1 MAQINQAINDL
12 VRYNGALLPSV
23 RSRFDKSHS
32 HATTLDSG
40 FIVPLMYDR
49 VVPGDEKEISY
60 SGLCRMATPKFPT
73 MDEANL
79 DVYAFYI
86 PDRLW
91 WRHAKEFYGENKDAD
106 YNEDGDYTMPYLKP
120 SQYMVDDE
128 YNELQRLAN
137 GIGSLSDYFGFPL
150 KSANSSVSQFDDVPQ
165 MRVTAG
171 LHRCYQLIYNEYFR
185 NSSIVPAVPFYDG
198 DTVTDAEWDVIKQI
212 QHATKYPDYFTTLLL
227 RPQDGADVL
236 LPLGDYA
243 PVVTRDEKIAPIY
256 FNNGLSIGGPSSI
269 DASGVL
275 GYGDGVYTNGED
287 AGAGYSFGVK
297 AGTTDIGLP
306 LSNVYPNNLWA
317 NLTDATS
324 ATINQL
330 RNAITI
336 QHLLEISSIA
346 GKRYQG
352 IMKAHFDVFVPDATL
367 QRPELLGS
375 CRQRINVRQVLSTT
389 ANDEK
394 NLGSTGAVSVTA
406 VDSAPICNR
415 AFTEPGI
422 LMVVG
427 VIRTSKSYSQ
437 GLDPLLTK
445 LDKYDHY
452 WKVFDRL
459 GNQPVPITA
468 LVASPKVSG
477 FTTSSVNNVLGYQEA
492 WTEYKTRFNRVSG
505 LFRPDAQ
512 ETLSAWNYAEHITTM
527 PTLSKS
533 FVEENDSY
541 IERSVIAQSEPQFLL
556 DCYFSYYDTKSMS
569 IHSVP
574 GLTRL

>member
-60 SGLCRMATPKFPT
+60 SGLCRMSTPKFPT

-106 YNEDGDYTMPYLKP
+106 YNEDGEYTMPYLKP

-128 YNELQRLAN
+128 YNELYRLSN

-150 KSANSSVSQFDDVPQ
+150 KDAGTSVAQFDSVPEL
-165 MRVTAG
+165 RVTAG

-185 NSSIVPAVPFYDG
+185 NSSIVPAVAFYDG
-198 DTVTDAEWDVIKQI
+198 DFVSDEEWGVIRQI
-212 QHATKYPDYFTTLLL
+212 RHATKYPDYFTTLLL

-236 LPLGDYA
+236 LPLGEYA
-243 PVVTRDEKIAPIY
+243 PVVTRSTLTDGSPDNSPLIFENA
-256 FNNGLSIGGPSSI
+256 NSGVTDWLQG
-269 DASGVL
+269 GVL
-275 GYGDGVYTNGED
+275 GMGATGSVGVNDDGGT
-287 AGAGYSFGVK
+287 FGRPVS
-297 AGTTDIGLP
+297 P
-306 LSNVYPNNLWA
+306 RNLWA
-317 NLTDATS
+317 DLTDATS

-394 NLGSTGAVSVTA
+394 NLGSTGAVSVTT

-415 AFTEPGI
+415 AFTEPGFI
-422 LMVVG
+422 MVLGCVR
-427 VIRTSKSYSQ
+427 VAHSYSQ
-437 GLDPLLTK
+437 GIDPLLTK
-445 LDKYDHY
+445 LDKYDHF

-505 LFRPDAQ
+505 LFRPDAE
-512 ETLSAWNYAEHITTM
+512 ETLSAWNYAEHITTI
-527 PTLSKS
+527 PTLSQS
-533 FVEENDSY
+533 LVEENEYY
-541 IERSVIAQSEPQFLL
+541 IERSIIAQGEPQFLL

-569 IHSVP
+569 VHSVP

>member
-32 HATTLDSG
+32 HATTLDSS

-49 VVPGDEKEISY
+49 VVPGDEKEISF
-60 SGLCRMATPKFPT
+60 SGLCRLATPKFPT

-106 YNEDGDYTMPYLKP
+106 YNPDGEYVMPYLTP

-128 YNELQRLAN
+128 YNELYRISN

-150 KSANSSVSQFDDVPQ
+150 KKAGSSVSALDAVPSL
-165 MRVTAG
+165 RVTAG

-185 NSSIVPAVPFYDG
+185 NSSVVPAVQTYDA
-198 DTVTDAEWDVIKQI
+198 DTVSSAEWAVIKQI
-212 QHATKYPDYFTTLLL
+212 RHATKYPDYFTTLLKE
-227 RPQDGADVL
+227 PQAGDDVL
-236 LPLGDYA
+236 LPLGDWA
-243 PVVTRDEKIAPIY
+243 PIVTRPNKIPESA
-256 FNNGLSIGGPSSI
+256 FGGSLSITGPDSI
-269 DASGVL
+269 DATGSLVFAN
-275 GYGDGVYTNGED
+275 GVYTNGED
-287 AGAGYSFGVK
+287 PSDGFTFSTYATSSGGN
-297 AGTTDIGLP
+297 IGD
-306 LSNVYPNNLWA
+306 SVMPNNLWA
-317 NLTDATS
+317 NLTQASS

-336 QHLLEISSIA
+336 QHLLEVSSIA

-352 IMKAHFDVFVPDATL
+352 LMKAHFDVFVPDATL

-375 CRQRINVRQVLSTT
+375 CRQRINMRQVLSTT

-415 AFTEPGI
+415 AFTEPGFI
-422 LMVVG
+422 MVLGTVR
-427 VIRTSKSYSQ
+427 VAHSYSQ
-437 GLDPLLTK
+437 GIDPLLTK
-445 LDKYDHY
+445 LDKYDHF

-459 GNQPVPITA
+459 GNQPVPMTA

-477 FTTSSVNNVLGYQEA
+477 FDATSAEYVLGYQEA

-505 LFRPDAQ
+505 LMRPDAE
-512 ETLSAWNYAEHITTM
+512 ETLSAWNYAENITSL
-527 PTLSKS
+527 PTLAQG
-533 FVEENDSY
+533 FVEESDVY
-541 IERSVIAQSEPQFLL
+541 IERSIINQTEPQFLL

-569 IHSVP
+569 VHSVP

>member
-60 SGLCRMATPKFPT
+60 SGLCRMSTPKFPT

-106 YNEDGDYTMPYLKP
+106 YNEDGEYTMPYLKP

-128 YNELQRLAN
+128 YNELQRIVN

-150 KSANSSVSQFDDVPQ
+150 KDTGASVVQYDSVPEL
-165 MRVTAG
+165 RVTAG
-171 LHRCYQLIYNEYFR
+171 LHRCYQLCYNEYFR

-198 DTVTDAEWDVIKQI
+198 DFVSDEEWENIRTI
-212 QHATKYPDYFTTLLL
+212 RHATKYPDYFTTLLL

-236 LPLGDYA
+236 LPLGEYA
-243 PVVTRDEKIAPIY
+243 PVVTRSTLTDGSPDNSPLIFENA
-256 FNNGLSIGGPSSI
+256 NSGVTDWLQG
-269 DASGVL
+269 GVL
-275 GYGDGVYTNGED
+275 GMGATGSVGVNDDGGT
-287 AGAGYSFGVK
+287 FGRPVS
-297 AGTTDIGLP
+297 P
-306 LSNVYPNNLWA
+306 RNLWA
-317 NLTDATS
+317 DLTDATS

-394 NLGSTGAVSVTA
+394 NLGSTGAVSVTT

-415 AFTEPGI
+415 AFTEPGFI
-422 LMVVG
+422 MVLGCVR
-427 VIRTSKSYSQ
+427 VAHSYSQ
-437 GLDPLLTK
+437 GIDPLLTK
-445 LDKYDHY
+445 LDKYDHF

-477 FTTSSVNNVLGYQEA
+477 FSTSSVNNVLGYQEA

-505 LFRPDAQ
+505 LFRPDAE
-512 ETLSAWNYAEHITTM
+512 ETLSVWNYAEHITSI
-527 PTLSKS
+527 PTLSRS
-533 FVEENDSY
+533 FVEENEYY
-541 IERSVIAQSEPQFLL
+541 IERSIIAQSEPQFLL

-569 IHSVP
+569 VHSVP

>member
-12 VRYNGALLPSV
+12 IRYNGALLPSV

-32 HATTLDSG
+32 HATTLDSSY
-40 FIVPLMYDR
+40 IVPLMYDR
-49 VVPGDEKEISY
+49 VVPGDEKEISF
-60 SGLCRMATPKFPT
+60 SGLCRLATPKFPT

-91 WRHAKEFYGENKDAD
+91 WRHAKEFYGENVDAD
-106 YNEDGDYTMPYLKP
+106 FNPDGEYTMPYLTP
-120 SQYMVDDE
+120 SQYMVDDD
-128 YNELQRLAN
+128 YNELERLVN

-150 KSANSSVSQFDDVPQ
+150 KSAGTSVTQYDGLPS

-185 NSSIVPAVPFYDG
+185 NSSIVPAVPTYDA
-198 DTVTDAEWDVIKQI
+198 DSVTDEEWSVIRQI
-212 QHATKYPDYFTTLLL
+212 RNATKYPDYFTTLLKE
-227 RPQDGADVL
+227 PQAGDDVL
-236 LPLGDYA
+236 LPLGDWA
-243 PVVTRDEKIAPIY
+243 PVVPR
-256 FNNGLSIGGPSSI
+256 
-269 DASGVL
+269 
-275 GYGDGVYTNGED
+275 
-287 AGAGYSFGVK
+287 
-297 AGTTDIGLP
+297 
-306 LSNVYPNNLWA
+306 SNVYVGLTDNFDRFSSLKWYSNGVVQTGNGNLYMYGGDTFKDTETGTGVNGSRALPANLWA
-317 NLTDATS
+317 DLTSATG

-336 QHLLEISSIA
+336 QHLLEVSSIA

-352 IMKAHFDVFVPDATL
+352 IMKAHFDVFVPDSTL

-375 CRQRINVRQVLSTT
+375 CRQRINMRQVLSTT

-406 VDSAPICNR
+406 VDSANICNR
-415 AFTEPGI
+415 AFTEPGFI
-422 LMVVG
+422 MVLGTVR
-427 VIRTSKSYSQ
+427 VAHSYSQ

-459 GNQPVPITA
+459 GNQPVPMTA
-468 LVASPKVSG
+468 LVASPKVGG
-477 FTTSSVNNVLGYQEA
+477 FNATTAENVLGYQEA

-505 LFRPDAQ
+505 LMRPDAQ
-512 ETLSAWNYAEHITTM
+512 ETLSAWNYSENITNL
-527 PTLSKS
+527 PTLSKQ
-533 FVEENDSY
+533 FVEESEIY
-541 IERSVIAQSEPQFLL
+541 IERSIINQTEPQFLL

-569 IHSVP
+569 VHSVP